1 MIRKARISD
10 IRTIHALLTHF
21 SETGLLLPRS
31 LSELYD
37 HVRDYVVFEA
47 GDGTVKGAA
56 ALHIV
61 WDDLAEVRSLAVD
74 EGCQRQGIG
83 RDLVKQC
90 LSEAVALGIYRVFTL
105 TYQPGFFEKL
115 GFKLNRYDYTQPP
128 YGRGKKPVKMYIMSH
143 PAALTE
149 KEFSFVR
156 DKLHKKVYGL
166 EKALV

>member
-115 GFKLNRYDYTQPP
+115 GFKLVDKADLPH
-128 YGRGKKPVKMYIMSH
+128 KIW
-143 PAALTE
+143 ADC
-149 KEFSFVR
+149 VR
-156 DKLHKKVYGL
+156 CPKFPDCDESSLL
-166 EKALV
+166 IEL